1 MSRPQMKERL
11 AARVWAQL
19 VYPPSL
25 RHLRRHP
32 VLTELAHLEDEQW
45 LPAVEMARLQESRLL
60 AILTGAMASVPY
72 YRQRLADR
80 FGPGNPLDLP
90 RDFSSWPI
98 LTRAELAAA
107 RDSLVSTATPPDATI
122 WNHTG
127 GSTGEPVSFLQEHHY
142 RVVNLAATARHDRWA
157 GWDFGRP
164 TALLWGADRDLAA
177 TAGWRRRFETR
188 WWRRQVEMDAFE
200 VSAESMAVFSR
211 RLRRLR
217 PRVLR
222 GYASALDLFARHVM
236 DHEQSFPALTGIIS
250 CAETLSSAMR
260 RRLETVFQCKVFDRY
275 GSREFGLIASQC
287 REGSYHV
294 NSRGVYVEILNGGK
308 PAAPGQVGKVIVT
321 GLVARAMPL
330 VRYDTGDVAEA
341 AADGAC
347 ACGRGLPMVGR
358 VHGRVGDFVMTPDGR
373 MIHGEFFTHL
383 FYGCR
388 WVRGFTLTQDAEG
401 GLVLAVTGDGDGL
414 EAEMREVVATMT
426 RRLGDGVHLEVRH
439 VSDLPP
445 GPSGK
450 RRFVSSALAARRWA
464 DGDVEAV
471 R

>member
-1 MSRPQMKERL
+1 MSPTLTSERL
-11 AARVWAQL
+11 ATRVWAQL

-25 RHLRRHP
+25 RHRRRHP
-32 VLTELAHLEDEQW
+32 VLTELQHLEQEQW
-45 LPAVEMARLQESRLL
+45 LPAPEMVRIQKSRLL
-60 AILTGAMASVPY
+60 AILSGAMASVPY
-72 YRQRLADR
+72 YRQRLAKR
-80 FGPGNPLDLP
+80 FGSGTPLDLP
-90 RDFSSWPI
+90 DAFASWPI
-98 LTRAELAAA
+98 LTRTELAAA
-107 RDSLVSTATPPDATI
+107 RDSLVSTAPLPAAAI

-177 TAGWRRRFETR
+177 AAGWRRRLETR

-200 VSAESMAVFSR
+200 MSAGAMAAFSR

-236 DHEQSFPALTGIIS
+236 DQGRPFPALGGIIS
-250 CAETLSSAMR
+250 CAETLSSEMR
-260 RRLETVFQCKVFDRY
+260 RRLETVFRCKVFDRY

-287 REGSYHV
+287 REGRYHV
-294 NSRGVYVEILNGGK
+294 NSRGVYVEILNGDV
-308 PAAPGQVGKVIVT
+308 PAAPGQVGKVIIT

-330 VRYDTGDVAEA
+330 IRYDTGDVAEA
-341 AADGAC
+341 AADEAC
-347 ACGRGLPMVGR
+347 ACGRGLPLVGR
-358 VHGRVGDFVMTPDGR
+358 VHGRVGDFVLTPDGR

-383 FYGCR
+383 FYGSRC
-388 WVRGFTLTQDAEG
+388 VRGFTLTQDAEG

-414 EAEMREVVATMT
+414 ETELREVVAAMT
-426 RRLGDGVHLEVRH
+426 RRLGAGARLEVRH

-445 GPSGK
+445 APSGK
-450 RRFVSSALAARRWA
+450 RRFVSSDLAARRWA
-464 DGDVEAV
+464 DGDVEAG